1 MAIVSDDDPSFS
13 SSSSD
18 DDDLSP
24 RGKEKIHGRTP
35 RIESS
40 GKSSKK
46 LFKMEPPTK

>member
-24 RGKEKIHGRTP
+24 KGKEKIHGRTL
-35 RIESS
+35 RIEST
-40 GKSSKK
+40 GKS
-46 LFKMEPPTK
+46 EEIV